1 MASGFT
7 LKATINDYTVTMQ
20 SSRILCPTTHPALL
34 HINFCSFEA
43 NITGTCP
50 QQQPF
55 PGPRNS
61 VTLYNLPL
69 EVASAP
75 YIKASQNRAQ
85 NMPVINLPQS
95 LFSPCWSINLTGLPV
110 SETVHNSGFCWQ
122 GDHVWVHTSIGGE
135 FSVPMGAEVKRLDR
149 GKTLLLDDEGKEL
162 WIDGADTHRV
172 KHMHPTSVREIDDM
186 ICIEDLN
193 EAGMLRNLHIRYR
206 KDVIYTYTGSILV
219 ALNPYQQLPIYTS
232 EQISQYTNRRIQEL
246 PPHIFAIADSCYFS
260 LRKSCRDQCCIISGE
275 SGAGK
280 TENTK
285 LILKFLAAVS
295 GQHQWIEQQ
304 ILEANPILEA
314 FGNAKTVKNDNSSR
328 FGKYIDIFFSGDGMI
343 EGARIEQYLLEKSRV
358 CQQAPD
364 ERNYHVFYSLL
375 MGMKKEQ
382 KQLLGLGAAHE
393 FDYLTMGNCTS
404 CTGHDDVGQ
413 YADICSAMKILMF
426 SDKEQWDINKLLAAV
441 LHLGN
446 LKFQAA
452 VYNNLDC
459 CELLSSSH
467 LSMATK
473 LLEVDLLE
481 LENGMTN
488 RSILIRGESV
498 STPMSKA
505 WAAGNRDAL
514 AKAIYSH
521 LFVWIVNKVNAVTY
535 TQPANNSGK
544 ASSIGLLDIFGFEN
558 FDLNSFEQLCINYAN
573 EQLQQFFVRHLF
585 KEEQAEY
592 LQENI
597 DWLHIDFVDNQK
609 VLDVLSIKPMSI
621 ISLIDEESKLLKGT
635 DRTMLNKLN
644 NHHSNSGIYFP
655 PKSSHDTKFGIS
667 HFAGV
672 VYYDSNGFLEKNRDD
687 LSFSIAQVVHSS
699 SNTFLTQI
707 FQASTGTTP
716 RGKAN
721 HRNIPHG
728 GSIKASNVSWGS
740 IQQANDSHKRLSTL
754 CSQFKQSL
762 DNLMKTLRAC
772 QPFFIRCIKPN
783 DYKKP
788 LLFDRE
794 LCTKQLRYSGMK
806 ETIRIRKS
814 GYPIRFTFKDFVQK
828 YKITLRSALWQY
840 TEDDVCLRCK
850 QIAESVIGVDGGW
863 KIGKTKIFLKEG
875 HHLTLELEQ
884 ERILTTNI
892 LIIQKRMR
900 GFKDR
905 KNFLRVRAAAQMI
918 QSHWRGQ
925 RCRQEYRLMRHGFER
940 LQALYHAQRM
950 VRQYQDT
957 RRRVILFQAR
967 CQGYLARINHN
978 KRIKALV
985 TIQAYTTGMLIRRTY
1000 RIMRRD
1006 IEGGAEARKLGKK
1019 GGQRRVQLVVAMAE
1033 DETDARNLAKMTKQD
1048 MMNERRLREEYLRTQ
1063 QQEENH
1069 DPINDLQMVD
1079 RIFSFLPN
1087 VLEDQE
1093 KEGPRE
1099 FEDLE
1104 VKRQRLEEFDL
1115 DDTSISSD
1123 TAEED
1128 DLSQFTFSKYAAT
1141 YFQGSSTA
1149 THIRR
1154 PLRHPLL
1161 FHEEQVDVL
1170 ASLAVWN
1177 VILRFMGDLPE
1188 PKPFAKAT
1196 EKTRNS
1202 IMTRIYDSLSRKSK
1216 AFMTA
1221 NQATDEV
1228 WCIRE
1233 LLTNSMFHCSMW
1245 IKAPSQL
1252 EQCGQGRLPP
1262 VQGPP
1267 WCEVLYS
1274 TDLATTMVLM
1284 IWWPNLCLE
1293 AFRCLSGTATDW
1305 ATTLTSPCFQSLSP
1319 EKRKKCSKHQPS
1331 SLNSLSGP
1339 TPGEEM
1345 LLDENPV
1352 ADRPMS
1358 NLEKL
1363 HFIIGNAIARPSIRD
1378 EIYCQICKQL
1388 SNCYNKNAYARGWIL
1403 LSLCVGCFPASESFM
1418 KYLRSFIRTGPAGYA
1433 SYCEERLRRTTAN
1446 GARTEPPSYLELEAS
1461 KTKQPMKVTVTLMS
1475 GTSYSVSIDSATTA
1489 QELCRALASRTG
1501 LTDSFGFSIYIALY
1515 QKVSSLG
1522 SGADHILDAI
1532 SQCEQY
1538 VKGQGRQERHA
1549 AWRLLFR
1556 KEIFTPWHDCGADPV
1571 STDLIYQQILRGIR
1585 FGEYEFEEEELVNV
1599 AANLYY
1605 VNFGTSD
1612 EAVKGL
1618 QVVKSCI
1625 SDKLLQI
1632 KSPEDWSKQIMAR
1645 VKGLFSLDS
1654 PEPLTLKAQLVDLV
1668 RLKWPLLF
1676 SRFFEAAKFS
1686 GPTLPRNKL
1695 VVAINWASLSFVD
1708 ENEKVLLKRSFL
1720 EITGVTTNR
1729 ALKLSGQSVTVSTLQ
1744 GEEYTLTSGH
1754 AADIADLLL
1763 LFLNGLKVRSE
1774 YAVSLLNSPKQDDPI
1789 FLKFEKGDLIK
1800 LLKTEELTPPQ
1811 DHGWVQGWNE
1821 RTGKTG
1827 SLSLQSVYIIPILEK
1842 PSSDVMSLIRMS
1854 PDQRRQAAPTAP
1866 AQEVDTKHYTLEEFS
1881 YLHFRP
1887 PSKESMSRAVF
1898 PKARVKDLIWACS
1911 REPLRLPLLKK
1922 VCLNPEMVQVACQ
1935 AFIAIMKY
1943 MGDYPGKLSKS
1954 GTQLTDQIFSGAL
1967 REEVVQDEVYCQI
1980 MKQLTHNRN
1989 RYSVEGGWQLLWL
2002 CTGLFPPS
2010 SLMFPHVEK
2019 FLKSHSKEKL
2029 STECVQRLAKAKRS
2043 GARRNPPHVLEV
2055 EAIQCWSTTILH
2067 KIYFPNDTDQAFEIF
2082 TNTKAKTLCETITK
2096 HLGLGSSEGLSLFV
2110 QVENK
2115 VISIPEGDFFFDCVT
2130 HVSDWVRKEK
2140 RVPEGLAGSVSY
2152 KVLFMRMLWI
2162 NILPGR
2168 DLKADLLLH
2177 FPQELPKYLRGYHS
2191 CTRDDAVQV
2200 AAFLYK
2206 VKFNDDKSQFVNIPK
2221 LLKDLVPQD
2230 MLRMM
2235 SPEEWKKAIVAI
2247 VNKHAGKTRDEVKL
2261 AFLKLLHRLP
2271 TFGSAF
2277 FDVKQTSEPTFPDII
2292 RIAINRQGVT
2302 VINPRT
2308 KEPLVTH
2315 PFNKISNWCSGSTY
2329 FHMSVGSMM
2338 KGERILCETS
2348 LGYKMDDLLTSYVSA
2363 FVAARQRSAGNP
2375 AA

>member
-20 SSRILCPTTHPALL
+20 SSRILCPTTNLRPPVRRYQPSNDPGDRVWSRNKRFLRNVGALKDTDI
-34 HINFCSFEA
+34 HQSEGMGQGEWKEPGEVA
-43 NITGTCP
+43 QTPGTGTQLCYV
-50 QQQPF
+50 F
-55 PGPRNS
+55 SFNS
-61 VTLYNLPL
+61 SKN
-69 EVASAP
+69 EC
-75 YIKASQNRAQ
+75 
-85 NMPVINLPQS
+85 NMELVRICS
-95 LFSPCWSINLTGLPV
+95 LFSPCWLINLTGLPV
-110 SETVHNSGFCWQ
+110 SETVHNCGFCWQ
-122 GDHVWVHTSIGGE
+122 GDHVWVHTSSGGE
-135 FSVPMGAEVKRLDR
+135 FDVPMGAEVKRLDR

-232 EQISQYTNRRIQEL
+232 EQISQYTNRRIGEL

-404 CTGHDDVGQ
+404 CTGHDDVGH

-473 LLEVDLLE
+473 LLEVDLQE

-521 LFVWIVNKVNAVTY
+521 LFVWIVNKVNVVIY

-558 FDLNSFEQLCINYAN
+558 FDLNSFEQLCINFAN

-655 PKSSHDTKFGIS
+655 PKSSHDTKFGIA

-707 FQASTGTTP
+707 FQASTGPTP
-716 RGKAN
+716 GGKAN
-721 HRNIPHG
+721 HPNIPHG
-728 GSIKASNVSWGS
+728 GSIK
-740 IQQANDSHKRLSTL
+740 ANDSHKRLSTL

-863 KIGKTKIFLKEG
+863 KIGKTKIFLKEC
-875 HHLTLELEQ
+875 HHLTLELEL

-925 RCRQEYRLMRHGFER
+925 RCRKKYRLMRHGFGR
-940 LQALYHAQRM
+940 LQALFHAQRM

-957 RRRVILFQAR
+957 RRLVILFQAR

-978 KRIKALV
+978 KRFKALV
-985 TIQAYTTGMLIRRTY
+985 TIQAYTKGMLIRKNY

-1019 GGQRRVQLVVAMAE
+1019 GGQRRVVVVAMAK
-1033 DETDARNLAKMTKQD
+1033 DEADTRNSAMMTKQD

-1063 QQEENH
+1063 QQEANH
-1069 DPINDLQMVD
+1069 EAINDLEMVD
-1079 RIFSFLPN
+1079 KIFSFLPN

-1093 KEGPRE
+1093 K

-1115 DDTSISSD
+1115 DDTSLSSD

-1202 IMTRIYDSLSRKSK
+1202 IMTRIYDSISRKSK

-1221 NQATDEV
+1221 NQATDE
-1228 WCIRE
+1228 
-1233 LLTNSMFHCSMW
+1233 
-1245 IKAPSQL
+1245 
-1252 EQCGQGRLPP
+1252 
-1262 VQGPP
+1262 
-1267 WCEVLYS
+1267 
-1274 TDLATTMVLM
+1274 
-1284 IWWPNLCLE
+1284 
-1293 AFRCLSGTATDW
+1293 
-1305 ATTLTSPCFQSLSP
+1305 SP
-1319 EKRKKCSKHQPS
+1319 
-1331 SLNSLSGP
+1331 SGP
-1339 TPGEEM
+1339 TLGEEM

-1585 FGEYEFEEEELVNV
+1585 FGEYEFEREEELVNV

-1618 QVVKSCI
+1618 QVVRSCI

-1645 VKGLFSLDS
+1645 VKGLFGLDS

-1708 ENEKVLLKRSFL
+1708 ENEKVLLKRSFP

-1763 LFLNGLKVRSE
+1763 LFLNGLKMRSE

-1800 LLKTEELTPPQ
+1800 LLKPEELTPPQ

-1866 AQEVDTKHYTLEEFS
+1866 TQELDTKHYTLEEFS

-1898 PKARVKDLIWACS
+1898 PKARVKDTIWACS

-1954 GTQLTDQIFSGAL
+1954 GTQLTDQIFTGAL

-1989 RYSVEGGWQLLWL
+1989 RYSMEGGWQLLWL

-2010 SLMFPHVEK
+2010 SLLFPHVEK

-2082 TNTKAKTLCETITK
+2082 TSTKAKALCETITK

-2115 VISIPEGDFFFDCVT
+2115 VISIPEGDFFFDCVR

-2140 RVPEGLAGSVSY
+2140 RVPEDLAGSVSY

-2247 VNKHAGKTRDEVKL
+2247 CNKHAGKTRDEVKL

-2277 FDVKQTSEPTFPDII
+2277 FDVKQTSEPTFPDIV

-2363 FVAARQRSAGNP
+2363 FLAAARQRSAGNP
-2375 AA
+2375 AT

>member
-1 MASGFT
+1 MAG
-7 LKATINDYTVTMQ
+7 LGLGNDKHGGCGGDMATGDEIDGGLVVVKEQ
-20 SSRILCPTTHPALL
+20 DCQPPAPTPCRAPG
-34 HINFCSFEA
+34 
-43 NITGTCP
+43 ITGLVKVGRWRLVLASDGQWLHSESHHQRFHCDRAI
-50 QQQPF
+50 QQNPLPNDIGRLVIVQSLADALRE
-55 PGPRNS
+55 PG
-61 VTLYNLPL
+61 
-69 EVASAP
+69 
-75 YIKASQNRAQ
+75 
-85 NMPVINLPQS
+85 S
-95 LFSPCWSINLTGLPV
+95 LFSCTVMSSRGTIRIVYTGQFDSDLRRPV
-110 SETVHNSGFCWQ
+110 VTPPAVNEQQRMVSFNRRCH
-122 GDHVWVHTSIGGE
+122 GDYVWVHTSTGGE
-135 FSVPMGAEVKRLDR
+135 FSVPMGAEVKRIDS

-162 WIDGADTHRV
+162 WIDAANMHRV
-172 KHMHPTSVREIDDM
+172 KHMHPTSVREMDDM
-186 ICIEDLN
+186 ICIEDLS
-193 EAGMLRNLHIRYR
+193 EAGMLRNLQIRYR
-206 KDVIYTYTGSILV
+206 KNVIYTYTGSILV

-232 EQISQYTNRRIQEL
+232 EQVSQYTNRRIGEL

-260 LRKSCRDQCCIISGE
+260 LRRSRRDQCCIISGE

-285 LILKFLAAVS
+285 LILNFLAAVS
-295 GQHQWIEQQ
+295 GQHLWIEQQ

-314 FGNAKTVKNDNSSR
+314 FGNAKTVKNNNSSR
-328 FGKYIDIFFSGDGMI
+328 FGKYVDIFFSGDGMI

-382 KQLLGLGAAHE
+382 KQLLGLGTAHE

-404 CTGHDDVGQ
+404 CTGHDDFGH

-426 SDKEQWDINKLLAAV
+426 SDKEQWEIHKLLAAV

-459 CELLSSSH
+459 CELLSSNH

-473 LLEVDLLE
+473 LLEVDLQE
-481 LENGMTN
+481 LENGMIN
-488 RSILIRGESV
+488 RSILVRGESV

-505 WAAGNRDAL
+505 WAAGSRDAL

-521 LFVWIVNKVNAVTY
+521 LFVWIVNKVNMVIY
-535 TQPANNSGK
+535 KQPANNSGK

-558 FDLNSFEQLCINYAN
+558 FDLNSFEQLCINFAN

-597 DWLHIDFVDNQK
+597 DWVHVDFVDNQK
-609 VLDVLSIKPMSI
+609 ALDVLSIKPMSI

-644 NHHSNSGIYFP
+644 NHHRDSGIYLP
-655 PKSSHDTKFGIS
+655 PKSSHDTKFGIA

-672 VYYDSNGFLEKNRDD
+672 VDYDSNGFLEKNRDD
-687 LSFSIAQVVHSS
+687 LSFSIVQVVHSS
-699 SNTFLTQI
+699 SNTFLRQI
-707 FQASTGTTP
+707 FQAGDIS
-716 RGKAN
+716 R
-721 HRNIPHG
+721 
-728 GSIKASNVSWGS
+728 GSIR
-740 IQQANDSHKRLSTL
+740 QANDSHKRLSTL
-754 CSQFKQSL
+754 CSKFKQSL

-794 LCTKQLRYSGMK
+794 LCTKQLRYSGIK
-806 ETIRIRKS
+806 ATIRIRKS
-814 GYPIRFTFKDFVQK
+814 GYPIRFTFQDFVQK
-828 YKITLRSALWQY
+828 FKVTLRSALWQC
-840 TEDDVCLRCK
+840 TEDNVRLRCK

-863 KIGKTKIFLKEG
+863 KIGKTKIFLKECD
-875 HHLTLELEQ
+875 HLTLKIEQ
-884 ERILTTNI
+884 ERILTAHV
-892 LIIQKRMR
+892 LIIQKSMR

-905 KNFLRVRAAAQMI
+905 KNFLRLRAAAQMI

-925 RCRQEYRLMRHGFER
+925 RCRKKYRLMRHGFGR

-957 RRRVILFQAR
+957 RRRVILFQAQ

-985 TIQAYTTGMLIRRTY
+985 TIQAYTMGLLIRRNY

-1006 IEGGAEARKLGKK
+1006 IEGGAEAGKLGKK
-1019 GGQRRVQLVVAMAE
+1019 GGQRRVKLVAVA
-1033 DETDARNLAKMTKQD
+1033 TAKEESGAGEWAKQD
-1048 MMNERRLREEYLRTQ
+1048 MMNERRLREEYLRTH
-1063 QQEENH
+1063 QQEANP
-1069 DPINDLQMVD
+1069 DLINDLEIVD
-1079 RIFSFLPN
+1079 EIFSFLPN
-1087 VLEDQE
+1087 VLEGQE
-1093 KEGPRE
+1093 NEDPME

-1104 VKRQRLEEFDL
+1104 VKGQRLEEFDL
-1115 DDTSISSD
+1115 DDTSLSSD
-1123 TAEED
+1123 SVEED

-1149 THIRR
+1149 SHIRQ

-1161 FHEEQVDVL
+1161 FHEDQVDVL

-1188 PKPFAKAT
+1188 PKPFAKT
-1196 EKTRNS
+1196 SEKTRDS
-1202 IMTRIYDSLSRKSK
+1202 IMTQIYESLGRKSK
-1216 AFMTA
+1216 VVMTA
-1221 NQATDEV
+1221 NQATDE
-1228 WCIRE
+1228 
-1233 LLTNSMFHCSMW
+1233 
-1245 IKAPSQL
+1245 
-1252 EQCGQGRLPP
+1252 
-1262 VQGPP
+1262 
-1267 WCEVLYS
+1267 
-1274 TDLATTMVLM
+1274 
-1284 IWWPNLCLE
+1284 
-1293 AFRCLSGTATDW
+1293 
-1305 ATTLTSPCFQSLSP
+1305 SPCD
-1319 EKRKKCSKHQPS
+1319 
-1331 SLNSLSGP
+1331 P
-1339 TPGEEM
+1339 TPGEGM

-1352 ADRPMS
+1352 SDRPMS

-1388 SNCYNKNAYARGWIL
+1388 SNCYNKNAFARGWIL
-1403 LSLCVGCFPASESFM
+1403 LSLCVGCFPSSESFL

-1433 SYCEERLRRTTAN
+1433 PYCEERLRRTTAN

-1475 GTSYSVSIDSATTA
+1475 GESYSVSIDSATTA
-1489 QELCRALASRTG
+1489 QELCSALAGRIG

-1538 VKGQGRQERHA
+1538 VKGQGRQEQHA

-1556 KEIFTPWHDCGADPV
+1556 KEIFTPWHDSRADPV

-1585 FGEYEFEEEELVNV
+1585 FGEYQYEVRSEELLNI

-1605 VNFGTSD
+1605 VRFGASD
-1612 EAVKGL
+1612 EVAKGL
-1618 QVVKSCI
+1618 EVVRSCI

-1632 KSPEDWSKQIMAR
+1632 KSPEEWSKQITAR
-1645 VKGLFSLDS
+1645 VKDLFGQDS
-1654 PEPLTLKAQLVDLV
+1654 PDPLTLKAQLVDLV
-1668 RLKWPLLF
+1668 RLEWPLLF

-1695 VVAINWASLSFVD
+1695 VVAINWGGLSFVD
-1708 ENEKVLLKRSFL
+1708 EKEKVLLTRSFP

-1729 ALKLSGQSVTVSTLQ
+1729 ALKLSGQSVTVCTLQ
-1744 GEEYTLTSGH
+1744 GEEYTLTTGH

-1763 LFLNGLKVRSE
+1763 MFLNGLKVRSE

-1800 LLKTEELTPPQ
+1800 LIKTEELTQSQ

-1827 SLSLQSVYIIPILEK
+1827 SLSLDSVYIIPILEK

-1866 AQEVDTKHYTLEEFS
+1866 AQEVDAKHYTLEEFS

-1887 PSKESMSRAVF
+1887 PGKESMSRAVF
-1898 PKARVKDLIWACS
+1898 PKARVKDRIWACS
-1911 REPLRLPLLKK
+1911 LEPLRLPLLKK

-1954 GTQLTDQIFSGAL
+1954 GAQLTDQIFSGAL
-1967 REEVVQDEVYCQI
+1967 REEMVQDEVYCQI

-2010 SLMFPHVEK
+2010 SLLFPHVEK

-2029 STECVQRLAKAKRS
+2029 STECVQRLANAKRS
-2043 GARRNPPHVLEV
+2043 GARRHPPHVLEV
-2055 EAIQCWSTTILH
+2055 EAIQCWSTKILH

-2082 TNTKAKTLCETITK
+2082 TNTKAKALCETITN
-2096 HLGLGSSEGLSLFV
+2096 HLGLGSCEGLSLFV

-2115 VISIPEGDFFFDCVT
+2115 VISIPEGDFFFDCVR
-2130 HVSDWVRKEK
+2130 HVNDWVRKEK
-2140 RVPEGLAGSVSY
+2140 RMPEGLASSVSY

-2191 CTRDDAVQV
+2191 CTKDNAVQI

-2247 VNKHAGKTRDEVKL
+2247 FNKHAGKTSDEVKL

-2277 FDVKQTSEPTFPDII
+2277 FDVKQTSEPTFPDIV

-2315 PFNKISNWCSGSTY
+2315 PFNKISNWSSGSTY
-2329 FHMSVGSMM
+2329 FHMSVGSMT

-2363 FVAARQRSAGNP
+2363 FLAAARQRSAGNP